1 MGEPDNFPHL
11 ASPAISKAPFEMTD
25 RPMRQMLPQSDGNGS
40 VQRKLLNRRDRVLP
54 MTALPLHGHTD
65 MGHSL
70 SPDISRYILPYSDS
84 VGITAWRLI

>member
-1 MGEPDNFPHL
+1 MGEPDNFPGL

-25 RPMRQMLPQSDGNGS
+25 RPMRQMLPQSDGHGS
-40 VQRKLLNRRDRVLP
+40 VQRKLPNRRDRVVPKTGLS
-54 MTALPLHGHTD
+54 LHGRTD
-65 MGHSL
+65 MEHSL

>member
-1 MGEPDNFPHL
+1 MGEPDNFPQL
-11 ASPAISKAPFEMTD
+11 ASPAISKAPFEND
-25 RPMRQMLPQSDGNGS
+25 RPANAPDAATIGWALFRSAKIAEPLGP
-40 VQRKLLNRRDRVLP
+40 RLP
-54 MTALPLHGHTD
+54 MTGLRLHGGTD